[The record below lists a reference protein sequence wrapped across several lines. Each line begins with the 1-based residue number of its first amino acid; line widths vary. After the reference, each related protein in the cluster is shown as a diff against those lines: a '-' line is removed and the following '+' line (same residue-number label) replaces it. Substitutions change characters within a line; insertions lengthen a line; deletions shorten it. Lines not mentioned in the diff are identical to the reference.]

1 MSWYS
6 LGFND
11 CPFKTD
17 PIDSGTLDL
26 FVGHTHEIAVC
37 MELLKDKGLKI
48 VIEGARGVGTTSFGN
63 YLRFSAQKGKYYFT
77 PRSEIRIE
85 PNWMLETLLAAVVSN
100 VVRELELVHASKV
113 IRDKRFIEAKALSQR
128 ISDTYQSMGVT
139 TFGIGVNYGKSG
151 SISQPVIVPSPVIG
165 HQLEDLAAL
174 TVDLGYRNGILIQ
187 LNNLDIG
194 AIHTEEHLR
203 YLFNMLRDYMQTPN
217 TSWLLIGDEGL
228 RAFIASKVDRVDD
241 IITYETIIDPLS
253 KKDVKELISKRVDF
267 YRKDKNA
274 VLPIEE
280 DVFEYLYDV
289 TEGRLRYIFGL
300 LNRLWSKLPIG
311 DLINTITLELAQPM
325 IASLAKA
332 RIDLSKLS
340 EGEEAILKAIV
351 LAKKVGVK
359 KLTELTEKS
368 RVFASRTVNKL
379 LKLGLIEMTK
389 KGTTRLY
396 SPELD
401 AKIAFTKYTNVKGI
415 N

>member
-1 MSWYS
+1 
-6 LGFND
+6 
-11 CPFKTD
+11 
-17 PIDSGTLDL
+17 
-26 FVGHTHEIAVC
+26 

-63 YLRFSAQKGKYYFT
+63 YLRFSAQKAKYYFT

-85 PNWMLETLLAAVVSN
+85 PNWTLETLLAAVVSN
-100 VVRELELVHASKV
+100 IVRELELTHASSKV
-113 IRDKRFIEAKALSQR
+113 VKDKRFIEAKALSQR
-128 ISDTYQSMGVT
+128 ISDTYQSMGAT
-139 TFGIGVNYGKSG
+139 AFGVGVNYGKSG

-194 AIHTEEHLR
+194 AIHIEEHLK
-203 YLFNMLRDYMQTPN
+203 YFFNMLRDYMQTPN
-217 TSWLLIGDEGL
+217 TSWFLIGDEGL

-241 IITYETIIDPLS
+241 IITYETVIDPLP
-253 KKDVKELISKRVDF
+253 KKDVKELIKKRVEF

-280 DVFEYLYDV
+280 NVFEYLYDV
-289 TEGRLRYIFGL
+289 AEGRLRYIFGL
-300 LNRLWSKLPIG
+300 LNRLWSKLPVG

-340 EGEEAILKAIV
+340 EGEESVLKAIV
-351 LAKKVGVK
+351 SAKKVGVK

-368 RVFASRTVNKL
+368 RVFVSRAVNKL
-379 LKLGLIEMTK
+379 LELRLIEMTK

-396 SPELD
+396 TPELD
-401 AKIAFTKYTNVKGI
+401 AKIAFTKHAKLKGKTRKKRTKDK
-415 N
+415 